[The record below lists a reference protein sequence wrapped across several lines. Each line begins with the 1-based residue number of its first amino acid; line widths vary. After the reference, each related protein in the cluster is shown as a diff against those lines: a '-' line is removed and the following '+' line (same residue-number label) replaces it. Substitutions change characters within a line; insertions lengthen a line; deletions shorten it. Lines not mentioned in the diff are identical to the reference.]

1 MSRTVRRH
9 HARTVRWARREKEG
23 RSWSG
28 EFHAFEDNSDMSKRR
43 TLAILRGDDGRIRYD
58 KCAGAVSDN
67 EGNWKL
73 NTWDESPSKHNDAHR
88 HRRRADK
95 KLIRRQLEDVID

>member
-1 MSRTVRRH
+1 MSRTHRRH
-9 HARTVRWARREKEG
+9 DFRTTRYARREIAGQTWNG
-23 RSWSG
+23 R
-28 EFHAFEDNSDMSKRR
+28 HYAFEDNSDSSQRR
-43 TLAILRGDDGRIRYD
+43 TLAILRGDDGVISYD
-58 KCAGAVSDN
+58 KCSSAVSDN

-95 KLIRRQLEDVID
+95 VLIKRQMEDLD

>member
-1 MSRTVRRH
+1 MSRTRRRH
-9 HARTVRWARREKEG
+9 DARTVRWARREKEG
-23 RSWSG
+23 RAIG
-28 EFHAFEDNSDMSKRR
+28 GVVYPFEENSDMSKRR

-95 KLIRRQLEDVID
+95 ILARRQLEDC